1 MMELPVVIYF
11 IAYNIIRH
19 CSRNKGL
26 SLAVIKKLSKDT
38 YLSFSSLSPLQI
50 RTRTRSTCTTSS
62 GLIKKFLT
70 LFSMVRNS
78 SRQLPSNKIIWFN
91 ARIIFKLNRLL
102 SVFMF
107 TFIVMMNKKQLNN

>member
-1 MMELPVVIYF
+1 MMELPVVIYI
-11 IAYNIIRH
+11 IAYNILRH
-19 CSRNKGL
+19 CYRNKGL
-26 SLAVIKKLSKDT
+26 SLAIIKKLSKDT

-62 GLIKKFLT
+62 GLIKKNP

-91 ARIIFKLNRLL
+91 ARIIFKLNRLQ